1 MPRQWFLAHVL
12 LRVLTTTLRFFGS
25 TQWVTSEIYNWMQYL
40 VISFLKLIRG
50 KKKLSTKN
58 VLQTCINFRSET
70 LVFESGSLKQVQ
82 GSPATP
88 RLSRSLK
95 SCSGQCVQWHG
106 WGWSV
111 LGGWGWARRVTSS
124 PRLSAGVTSSECIL
138 DTRRRERMSAPH
150 GALGTVSVIGKAEL

>member
-88 RLSRSLK
+88 RLSRK
-95 SCSGQCVQWHG
+95 SQVVLRAVCSVARLELERAGG
-106 WGWSV
+106 
-111 LGGWGWARRVTSS
+111 LG
-124 PRLSAGVTSSECIL
+124 
-138 DTRRRERMSAPH
+138 
-150 GALGTVSVIGKAEL
+150 LGTACHVVSEAVSGGDFQ